1 MEKDV
6 SLCIDPR
13 SPLQV
18 VNGMKSASRLPLPS
32 VKRQISA
39 SGVDSGPGHP
49 QPAQKRPRTAEPPPA
64 TRKTQEAASVV
75 TGRPRPLV
83 SSHRA
88 GVRAGRPIAGAATV
102 AVGPSKAIQKRPV
115 ASVSKPAPPG
125 GPGAARR
132 PAWDLKGKVSDMQTK
147 VSQYQSRVRSAAQE
161 SQELR
166 EQLGHS
172 QERERQLEEESQGL
186 QEQLRRCRAE
196 LSQLSSVREELRCA
210 AQDRDR
216 LQQQTDRQA
225 EEIRC
230 LQELRTSLQGELS
243 TAQAQLALQSS
254 ALAQSQTQLADCRQ
268 LISSLELRVAELSDR
283 LHCGEMERR
292 KLHNTI
298 QELKGNIRVFCRVRP
313 LLAGDG
319 SMEHIEL
326 PPDDPKTVAL
336 AKTAESHTGRGADQL
351 TRYKFSFDRVFGPA
365 AAQQEVFEEI
375 SLLVQSALDGYNVCC
390 FAYGQTGSGKTYTME
405 GGQEETS
412 WGVIPRAV
420 QQIFLTAE
428 GLRDEGWEYTFVA
441 SFVEIY
447 NETLRDLLYKGKSTK
462 RPEYEIKKSS
472 STGEVTVTNLSYE
485 PVSSEHEVLRLIGVA
500 SQNRSTARTNMN
512 DVSSRSHSVFQ
523 LQIEGENAGRGIK
536 CKSSLSLV
544 DLAGSERVQKSQSQG
559 DRFKEMTA
567 INSSLSNLG
576 IVISALANK
585 DAYVPY
591 RNSKLTYLLQNSLGG
606 NSKTLMFVNVS
617 PELDSFGE
625 SLNSL
630 RFASKVNDC
639 VIGTASA
646 NKKI

>member
-1 MEKDV
+1 MLVNRNINNNHDHM
-6 SLCIDPR
+6 IDN
-13 SPLQV
+13 SPGGGVV

-49 QPAQKRPRTAEPPPA
+49 QPAQKRLRTAEPPPA

-75 TGRPRPLV
+75 TARPRPLV

-88 GVRAGRPIAGAATV
+88 AVRAGRPIAGAATV
-102 AVGPSKAIQKRPV
+102 AVGPSKEETSGLRFET
-115 ASVSKPAPPG
+115 S
-125 GPGAARR
+125 AARR

-147 VSQYQSRVRSAAQE
+147 VSQYQSR
-161 SQELR
+161 
-166 EQLGHS
+166 
-172 QERERQLEEESQGL
+172 
-186 QEQLRRCRAE
+186 
-196 LSQLSSVREELRCA
+196 
-210 AQDRDR
+210 
-216 LQQQTDRQA
+216 
-225 EEIRC
+225 
-230 LQELRTSLQGELS
+230 
-243 TAQAQLALQSS
+243 
-254 ALAQSQTQLADCRQ
+254 
-268 LISSLELRVAELSDR
+268 
-283 LHCGEMERR
+283 
-292 KLHNTI
+292 
-298 QELKGNIRVFCRVRP
+298 GNIRVFCRVRP

-326 PPDDPKTVAL
+326 PADDPKTVAL

-428 GLRDEGWEYTFVA
+428 GLRDEGWEYKFVA

-536 CKSSLSLV
+536 CK
-544 DLAGSERVQKSQSQG
+544 
-559 DRFKEMTA
+559 
-567 INSSLSNLG
+567 
-576 IVISALANK
+576 
-585 DAYVPY
+585 
-591 RNSKLTYLLQNSLGG
+591 
-606 NSKTLMFVNVS
+606 LMFVNVS